1 MRVLGERGVNAP
13 SRILYSVFSRMDII
27 SKGAYSKAGRHLASS
42 LPTAWRHRHHPSTA
56 ASRTCIAKMSEP
68 ASKRQRAAAEAPKPK
83 KTASNC
89 TVVGE

>member
-1 MRVLGERGVNAP
+1 
-13 SRILYSVFSRMDII
+13 
-27 SKGAYSKAGRHLASS
+27 
-42 LPTAWRHRHHPSTA
+42 
-56 ASRTCIAKMSEP
+56 MSEP

>member
-1 MRVLGERGVNAP
+1 MGATEYLCPLLRIAP
-13 SRILYSVFSRMDII
+13 FS
-27 SKGAYSKAGRHLASS
+27 SKAGRHLASS
-42 LPTAWRHRHHPSTA
+42 LPTARRHHHHPSTA